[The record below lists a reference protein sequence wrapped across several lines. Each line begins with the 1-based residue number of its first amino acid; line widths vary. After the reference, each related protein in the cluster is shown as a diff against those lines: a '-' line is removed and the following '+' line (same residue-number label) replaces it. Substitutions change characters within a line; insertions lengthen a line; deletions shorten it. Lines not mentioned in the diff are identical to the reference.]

1 MEWSVVL
8 LISACAAWL
17 AFELKKSKA
26 LLLASQA
33 KVDDYEARYAPI
45 INMNYA
51 MASLNSEKQIVQS
64 EITAL
69 QDSYKEKKQMFD
81 SLVTQVA
88 VYDEKLE
95 IAEYGHYEP
104 HFDFGT
110 ADEYKEKLQAVRD
123 KQKEFLKDDRAAWIP
138 GNIMWNNSLAKGLA
152 MMKRTQKLALRA
164 FNGDSDAAIANARWN
179 NADRMIQRIEKS
191 AETIAKLNKET
202 GLHIEPA
209 YLQLRIN
216 ELRLVHEYEEKKQTE
231 KEEQAEIRRQ
241 MREEAKFEQDA
252 ERAIREE
259 QKYQDMLNKAKADA
273 ENATGGRLETLQEKI
288 QALTA
293 ELEEAHAKAQ
303 RALSMA
309 QQTRAGY
316 VYVISNVGSFGHDVY
331 KLGMTRRLDPMDRV
345 KELGDASV
353 PFTFDV
359 HALIYSE
366 DAPSLENALHREFN
380 DHRLNMV
387 NSKKEFFRASL
398 DDIKAVV
405 LTKSPNATFVTDAEA
420 RDHHETLAIIAQREA
435 QKVIE
440 DVRLDFPETI

>member
-202 GLHIEPA
+202 G
-209 YLQLRIN
+209 
-216 ELRLVHEYEEKKQTE
+216 
-231 KEEQAEIRRQ
+231 
-241 MREEAKFEQDA
+241 
-252 ERAIREE
+252 
-259 QKYQDMLNKAKADA
+259 
-273 ENATGGRLETLQEKI
+273 
-288 QALTA
+288 
-293 ELEEAHAKAQ
+293 
-303 RALSMA
+303 
-309 QQTRAGY
+309 
-316 VYVISNVGSFGHDVY
+316 
-331 KLGMTRRLDPMDRV
+331 
-345 KELGDASV
+345 
-353 PFTFDV
+353 
-359 HALIYSE
+359 
-366 DAPSLENALHREFN
+366 
-380 DHRLNMV
+380 
-387 NSKKEFFRASL
+387 
-398 DDIKAVV
+398 
-405 LTKSPNATFVTDAEA
+405 
-420 RDHHETLAIIAQREA
+420 
-435 QKVIE
+435 
-440 DVRLDFPETI
+440 